1 MVEEFKQRIA
11 GEITLSPDPGKTIR
25 KWREEFGL
33 SQHQLADTMGIS
45 HSVISDYESG
55 RRKSPGVGVIKK
67 MVESFIKLD
76 EAKGSPTIAKFN
88 PEYKLE
94 CIIASEEFP
103 VGVEMSKFIEA
114 IGGKNLVN
122 DELPKKTVYGYT
134 IVDSVKAILTLG
146 SEDYMKMYG
155 WNIER
160 ALIFTNV
167 HFGRSPMIAI
177 RAHPLTPAVV
187 VYLKPDAVD
196 PLAVK
201 LARLEHIPL
210 VSTEQDVDAV
220 VKSLTSL
227 KGEEL

>member
-55 RRKSPGVGVIKK
+55 RRKSPGVGIIKK